1 MKFIKIL
8 FVSIF
13 LFIISSIG
21 LLFLCR
27 MKFQTELIGDTQIVK
42 EEPKLRFMEVLSG
55 NYQLNYEK
63 YFGTNFPLRN
73 YLVKGMNQILY
84 NFGSVNI
91 IEKGNKNDLYLL
103 LWTKRY
109 LLYDLYN
116 VNNNNLQDISSLA
129 GRINYEANEKEIEEY
144 LNNIKYINNYLEK
157 KNKKL
162 IYVITPNKA
171 EIYNENMP
179 IRFKVI
185 EKITT
190 EENKSK
196 LRKKLIKYLN
206 ENNILN
212 IDATDSMLKL
222 KKTGK
227 RVFPIKGIHWNN
239 IGSSQIIYEM
249 NEKLRNTGITLPRLE
264 LSEIQT
270 SKEPT
275 NDSDIDAKNLL
286 NVYFIKNDP
295 WYYNRKL
302 IIDDSTEKNVNAV
315 AITTSFFYS
324 IQEYF
329 VRNMPFNK
337 IKRFD
342 YDQYNVELYYENK
355 NLMSK
360 INQIGITEQD
370 YQDIVDKYD
379 VLIIEHTS
387 MALPKSHI
395 EFINN
400 LKNYLK
406 KLEEK

>member
-1 MKFIKIL
+1 MKIIKIL
-8 FVSIF
+8 FISIL

-21 LLFLCR
+21 LLFLFR
-27 MKFQTELIGDTQIVK
+27 IKFQTELIGDTQIIK
-42 EEPKLRFMEVLSG
+42 EKPKLRFIEVLSG
-55 NYQLNYEK
+55 NYQLKYEK

-91 IEKGNKNDLYLL
+91 IEKGKNNDLYLL

-109 LLYDLYN
+109 LFYDLYN
-116 VNNNNLQDISSLA
+116 LNNNNSQETSSLA
-129 GRINYEANEKEIEEY
+129 YRINYEANEKETDEY

-157 KNKKL
+157 KHKKL
-162 IYVITPNKA
+162 IYIITPNKA

-179 IRFKVI
+179 IRFRVI

-196 LRKKLIKYLN
+196 LRKKLTKYLN

-212 IDATDSMLKL
+212 IDTTDSMLKL
-222 KKTGK
+222 KKAGN
-227 RVFPIKGIHWNN
+227 RVFTIRGIHWNN
-239 IGSSQIIYEM
+239 VGSSQIIYEI
-249 NEKLRNTGITLPRLE
+249 NEKLRNNGVTLPKLE
-264 LSEIQT
+264 LSKIQIL
-270 SKEPT
+270 KEPT

-286 NVYFIKNDP
+286 NVYFIKNDSQ
-295 WYYNRKL
+295 YYNRKL
-302 IIDDSTEKNVNAV
+302 IIDNSIERNVNAF

-329 VRNMPFNK
+329 VKDMPFNK

-355 NLMSK
+355 KLMSK

-370 YQDIVDKYD
+370 YQDILDKYD

>member
-129 GRINYEANEKEIEEY
+129 GRINYEANEKEIQEY

-171 EIYNENMP
+171 
-179 IRFKVI
+179 
-185 EKITT
+185 
-190 EENKSK
+190 K

-302 IIDDSTEKNVNAV
+302 IIDDSTEKNVNAF

>member
-157 KNKKL
+157 
-162 IYVITPNKA
+162 I
-171 EIYNENMP
+171 
-179 IRFKVI
+179 
-185 EKITT
+185 
-190 EENKSK
+190 KS
-196 LRKKLIKYLN
+196 
-206 ENNILN
+206 
-212 IDATDSMLKL
+212 
-222 KKTGK
+222 
-227 RVFPIKGIHWNN
+227 
-239 IGSSQIIYEM
+239 
-249 NEKLRNTGITLPRLE
+249 
-264 LSEIQT
+264 
-270 SKEPT
+270 
-275 NDSDIDAKNLL
+275 
-286 NVYFIKNDP
+286 
-295 WYYNRKL
+295 
-302 IIDDSTEKNVNAV
+302 
-315 AITTSFFYS
+315 
-324 IQEYF
+324 
-329 VRNMPFNK
+329 
-337 IKRFD
+337 
-342 YDQYNVELYYENK
+342 
-355 NLMSK
+355 
-360 INQIGITEQD
+360 
-370 YQDIVDKYD
+370 
-379 VLIIEHTS
+379 
-387 MALPKSHI
+387 
-395 EFINN
+395 
-400 LKNYLK
+400 
-406 KLEEK
+406 

>member
-1 MKFIKIL
+1 MKFIKLI
-8 FVSIF
+8 FISIF
-13 LFIISSIG
+13 FFIIISIG
-21 LLFLCR
+21 GLFLLR
-27 MKFQTELIGDTQIVK
+27 INPQTELIGDTQIIK
-42 EEPKLRFMEVLSG
+42 EKPKLRFMEMLSG
-55 NYQLNYEK
+55 NYQLKYEK

-91 IEKGNKNDLYLL
+91 IEKGENNELYLL

-109 LLYDLYN
+109 LMYDFHNLDN
-116 VNNNNLQDISSLA
+116 SNLQDISSLSY
-129 GRINYEANEKEIEEY
+129 RINYEAGEMEIDEY
-144 LNNIKYINNYLEK
+144 LRNIKYINDYLEK

-162 IYVITPNKA
+162 IYIVAPNKA
-171 EIYNENMP
+171 EIYNEDMP
-179 IRFKVI
+179 VRFKVI
-185 EKITT
+185 ERITT

-196 LRKKLIKYLN
+196 LRKKLMKYLN

-212 IDATDSMLKL
+212 IDATDSMVKL

-239 IGSSQIIYEM
+239 VGSSQIIYEI
-249 NEKLRNTGITLPRLE
+249 NEKLRNNGVTLPKLK
-264 LSEIQT
+264 LSDIQI

-295 WYYNRKL
+295 QYYNRKL
-302 IIDDSTEKNVNAV
+302 IIDDSTERNVNAF

-370 YQDIVDKYD
+370 YQDIIDKYD

-395 EFINN
+395 EFISN
-400 LKNYLK
+400 LKNYLR
-406 KLEEK
+406 KLDEK

>member
-286 NVYFIKNDP
+286 NIYFIKNDP

-302 IIDDSTEKNVNAV
+302 IIDDSTEKNVNAF

-360 INQIGITEQD
+360 INQIGIIEQD

-395 EFINN
+395 EFVNN

-406 KLEEK
+406 KLDEK

>member
-162 IYVITPNKA
+162 IYVITPNTA

-212 IDATDSMLKL
+212 IDATDSMLNL

-286 NVYFIKNDP
+286 NIYFIKNDP

-302 IIDDSTEKNVNAV
+302 IIDDSTEKNVNAF

>member
-302 IIDDSTEKNVNAV
+302 IIDDSTEKNVNAF
-315 AITTSFFYS
+315 AITTSFFY
-324 IQEYF
+324 
-329 VRNMPFNK
+329 
-337 IKRFD
+337 
-342 YDQYNVELYYENK
+342 
-355 NLMSK
+355 
-360 INQIGITEQD
+360 
-370 YQDIVDKYD
+370 
-379 VLIIEHTS
+379 
-387 MALPKSHI
+387 
-395 EFINN
+395 
-400 LKNYLK
+400 
-406 KLEEK
+406 